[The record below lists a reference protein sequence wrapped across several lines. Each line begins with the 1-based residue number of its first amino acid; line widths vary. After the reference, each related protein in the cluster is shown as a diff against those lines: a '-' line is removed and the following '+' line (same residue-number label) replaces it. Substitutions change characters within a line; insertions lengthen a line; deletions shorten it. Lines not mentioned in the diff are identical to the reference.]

1 MEAATLTP
9 EMWYMGAY
17 PGHYSTPRE
26 ILNLQEAV
34 RGQKSLL
41 DVKYSQ
47 TTLHYIFP
55 SKERF

>member
-1 MEAATLTP
+1 MAYIFMETATLIP

-17 PGHYSTPRE
+17 PGHYSIPRE

-41 DVKYSQ
+41 DVKYS
-47 TTLHYIFP
+47 
-55 SKERF
+55 